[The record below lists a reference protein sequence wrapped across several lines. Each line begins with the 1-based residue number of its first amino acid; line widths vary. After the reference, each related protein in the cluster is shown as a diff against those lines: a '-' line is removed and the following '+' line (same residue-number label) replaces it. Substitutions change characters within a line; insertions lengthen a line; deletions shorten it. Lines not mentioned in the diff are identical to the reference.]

1 MTKET
6 EQLEYNDS
14 TVAFVSTINQYGAQ
28 KVLHDLQ
35 AYYPGF
41 FDEIKIQ
48 INRFPVKPVAALLR
62 K

>member
-1 MTKET
+1 MNKELDH
-6 EQLEYNDS
+6 LEYNDS
-14 TVAFVSTINQYGAQ
+14 IVNFISSINQHGAQ
-28 KVLHDLQ
+28 KVLHDVQ

>member
-1 MTKET
+1 MSKET
-6 EQLEYNDS
+6 ELLEYNDS
-14 TVAFVSTINQYGAQ
+14 IVGFVSIINQHGAQ
-28 KVLHDLQ
+28 RVLHDLQ

-41 FDEIKIQ
+41 FEEIKVQ

>member
-14 TVAFVSTINQYGAQ
+14 IVAFVSTINQHGAQ

-35 AYYPGF
+35 KYYPRF
-41 FDEIKIQ
+41 FDEIKVQ
-48 INRFPVKPVAALLR
+48 INRIPVKPVAALLR

>member
-6 EQLEYNDS
+6 DLLEYND
-14 TVAFVSTINQYGAQ
+14 VIVEFVSIINQHGAQ
-28 KVLHDLQ
+28 KVLRDLQ

-41 FDEIKIQ
+41 FDEVKVQ
-48 INRFPVKPVAALLR
+48 IARFPEKPVAALLR

>member
-14 TVAFVSTINQYGAQ
+14 IVAFVSTINQYGAQ

-41 FDEIKIQ
+41 FDEIKVQ

>member
-14 TVAFVSTINQYGAQ
+14 IVSFVSSVNQYGAQ

-35 AYYPGF
+35 AFYPGF
-41 FDEIKIQ
+41 FDEIKVQ

>member
-14 TVAFVSTINQYGAQ
+14 IVAFVSTINQYGAQ

>member
-1 MTKET
+1 LTKET

-14 TVAFVSTINQYGAQ
+14 IVAFVSTINQYGAQ